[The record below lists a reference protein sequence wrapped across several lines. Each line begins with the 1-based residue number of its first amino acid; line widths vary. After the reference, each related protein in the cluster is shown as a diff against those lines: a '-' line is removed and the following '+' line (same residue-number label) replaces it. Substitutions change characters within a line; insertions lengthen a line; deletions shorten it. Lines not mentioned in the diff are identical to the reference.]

1 MTRIGVPRGL
11 LFYQYFPMW
20 RTFFEALGAEVVVSP
35 ATTQSLAAAGASRL
49 VAETCIPVKVFC
61 GHVLALQGQC
71 DYVFIP
77 AIRSM
82 TPRVFN
88 CSKFL
93 GLPDMVRA
101 ACPDAPPILE
111 VDIDVNQGRRELY
124 QAIYRLARPFTW
136 NPLRVKE
143 AAVRALEANRA
154 YVEQM
159 SQRQETPPQALAPIL
174 PATQGREAPP
184 APGPGD
190 GSSNGGSRLN
200 LALVGHPYVVYDDFI
215 THRLLPRLQGMGVN
229 VLTPEMVP
237 EAALE
242 AAIAKLDGRSY
253 WTYEG
258 EVVGAGGYYVD
269 SGADGVVGVLA
280 FGCGPDS
287 LMMDLVKRYAHDNG
301 CPFLG
306 ITVDEHTGEAGLL
319 TRLEAFVD
327 MIVRRKQAG

>member
-1 MTRIGVPRGL
+1 MTRVGVPRGL

-20 RTFFEALGAEVVVSP
+20 RTFLEALGAEVVVSP
-35 ATTQSLAAAGASRL
+35 VTTRGLAISGASRM
-49 VAETCIPVKVFC
+49 VAETCIPVKAFC
-61 GHVLALQGQC
+61 GHVLALRGQC

-101 ACPDAPPILE
+101 ACPDAPPILD
-111 VDIDVNQGRRELY
+111 VDIDVNQGRHELY

-136 NPLRVKE
+136 NPVRVKK
-143 AAVRALEANRA
+143 ATVLALEANRA

-159 SQRQETPPQALAPIL
+159 SQQRQIPPEALGPLL
-174 PATQGREAPP
+174 PAGDGREAPP
-184 APGPGD
+184 SLAAGQAP
-190 GSSNGGSRLN
+190 SNGGHRLT
-200 LALVGHPYVVYDDFI
+200 LALVGHPYVIYDDYI
-215 THRLLPRLQGMGVN
+215 THRLLSRLQGMGVD
-229 VLTPEMVP
+229 VVTPEMVP

-242 AAIAKLDGRSY
+242 AAIANLDGRSY

-258 EVVGAGGYYVD
+258 EVVGAGGYYID
-269 SGADGVVGVLA
+269 SGVDGVIGVLA

-287 LMMDLVKRYAHDNG
+287 LMVDLVKHYAQDKG

-306 ITVDEHTGEAGLL
+306 VTLDEHTGEAGLL

-327 MIVRRKQAG
+327 MIARRKRAG

>member
-35 ATTQSLAAAGASRL
+35 PTTRTLAAAGASRV
-49 VAETCIPVKVFC
+49 VAETCMPVKVFC
-61 GHVLALQGQC
+61 GHVLALKGQC
-71 DYVFIP
+71 DYVFVP

-82 TPRVFN
+82 MPRVFN

-93 GLPDMVRA
+93 GLPDIVRA
-101 ACPDAPPILE
+101 ACPDGPPVLE
-111 VDIDVNQGRRELY
+111 VGIDVNQGRRELY

-136 NPLRVKE
+136 NPVRVKE
-143 AAVRALEANRA
+143 ATVRALEAHRA

-159 SQRQETPPQALAPIL
+159 SQQHQTPPQALAPL
-174 PATQGREAPP
+174 LSATPGQEPP
-184 APGPGD
+184 ASLAERP
-190 GSSNGGSRLN
+190 SSGKSRLS
-200 LALVGHPYVVYDDFI
+200 LALVGHPYVVYDDFM
-215 THRLLPRLQGMGVN
+215 THRLIPRLQDMGVD

-237 EAALE
+237 EAALD
-242 AAIAKLDGRSY
+242 AAITKLDGRSY

-269 SGADGVVGVLA
+269 AGADGVVGVLA

-287 LMMDLVKRYAHDNG
+287 LMMDLVKRYAREKG
-301 CPFLG
+301 RPFLG
-306 ITVDEHTGEAGLL
+306 LTLDEHTGEAGLL

-327 MIVRRKQAG
+327 MMGRRKRAG

>member
-35 ATTQSLAAAGASRL
+35 PTTRTLAAAGASRM
-49 VAETCIPVKVFC
+49 VAETCMPVKVFC
-61 GHVLALQGQC
+61 GHVLSLKGQC
-71 DYVFIP
+71 DYVFVP

-82 TPRVFN
+82 TPRVFS

-101 ACPDAPPILE
+101 ACPDGPPVLE
-111 VDIDVNQGRRELY
+111 VGIDVNQGRRELY

-143 AAVRALEANRA
+143 AVVRALEAHRA

-159 SQRQETPPQALAPIL
+159 SQRRQTPPQALGTLLPTAPGKEP
-174 PATQGREAPP
+174 PAAPVPDEAPSGRKP
-184 APGPGD
+184 
-190 GSSNGGSRLN
+190 RLT

-215 THRLLPRLQGMGVN
+215 THRLMPRLQGMGVN
-229 VLTPEMVP
+229 VVTPEMVP
-237 EAALE
+237 ETAVE

-269 SGADGVVGVLA
+269 SGVNGVVGVLA

-287 LMMDLVKRYAHDNG
+287 LMMDLVKRYAQDKG

-306 ITVDEHTGEAGLL
+306 LTLDEHTGETGLL

-327 MIVRRKQAG
+327 MMGRRKRAG

>member
-1 MTRIGVPRGL
+1 MKRVGVPRGL
-11 LFYQYFPMW
+11 LFYQYYPMW
-20 RTFFEALGAEVVVSP
+20 RTFFEALGAEVVVSSP
-35 ATTQSLAAAGASRL
+35 TTRTMAAAGASRV
-49 VAETCIPVKVFC
+49 VAETCMPVKVFC

-82 TPRVFN
+82 MPRVFS

-93 GLPDMVRA
+93 GLPDIVRA

-111 VDIDVNQGRRELY
+111 VDIDVNQGPRELY
-124 QAIYRLARPFTW
+124 QSIYRLARPFTW
-136 NPLRVKE
+136 NPLRVKK
-143 AAVRALEANRA
+143 ATVRAMEAHRA

-159 SQRQETPPQALAPIL
+159 SQRHETPPQVLAPML
-174 PATQGREAPP
+174 PATQVREAPP
-184 APGPGD
+184 TAGHAHEP
-190 GSSNGGSRLN
+190 SNGGGRLR
-200 LALVGHPYVVYDDFI
+200 LALLGHPYVLYDDFI
-215 THRLLPRLQGMGVN
+215 THRLLPRLRSMGVE

-237 EAALE
+237 EAALD
-242 AAIAKLDGRSY
+242 AAITKLDGRSY

-269 SGADGVVGVLA
+269 SGADGLVGVLS

-287 LMMDLVKRYAHDNG
+287 LMMDVVKRYAREKG

-306 ITVDEHTGEAGLL
+306 ITLDEHTGEAGLL

-327 MIVRRKQAG
+327 MIVRRKRAG

>member
-1 MTRIGVPRGL
+1 
-11 LFYQYFPMW
+11 MW
-20 RTFFEALGAEVVVSP
+20 QTFMEALGAEVVVSP
-35 ATTQSLAAAGASRL
+35 STTRGLATSGASRV
-49 VAETCIPVKVFC
+49 VAETCIPVKAFC
-61 GHVLALQGQC
+61 GHVLALKGQC

-101 ACPDAPPILE
+101 ACPDAPPILD

-124 QAIYRLARPFTW
+124 QAIYRLARLFTW
-136 NPLRVKE
+136 NPIRVKE
-143 AAVRALEANRA
+143 ATVLALEANRG

-159 SQRQETPPQALAPIL
+159 SQRQQTPPEALESLL
-174 PATQGREAPP
+174 PVGDSREARSSRAASR
-184 APGPGD
+184 APFN
-190 GSSNGGSRLN
+190 GSYRLT
-200 LALVGHPYVVYDDFI
+200 LALVGHPYVIYDDYI
-215 THRLLPRLQGMGVN
+215 THRLLSRLHGMGVD
-229 VLTPEMVP
+229 VVTPEMVP
-237 EAALE
+237 QTALE
-242 AAIAKLDGRSY
+242 AAIANLDGRSY

-258 EVVGAGGYYVD
+258 EVVGAGGYYID
-269 SGADGVVGVLA
+269 SGVDGVIGVLA

-287 LMMDLVKRYAHDNG
+287 LMVDLVKHYAQEKG

-306 ITVDEHTGEAGLL
+306 VTLDEHTGEAGLL

-327 MIVRRKQAG
+327 MILRRKRAG